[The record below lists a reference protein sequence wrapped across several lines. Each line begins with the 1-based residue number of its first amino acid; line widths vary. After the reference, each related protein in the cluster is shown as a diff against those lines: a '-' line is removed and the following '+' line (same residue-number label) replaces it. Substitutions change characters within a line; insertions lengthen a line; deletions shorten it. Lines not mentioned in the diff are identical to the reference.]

1 MISETAY
8 LTILTAIVAERFF
21 ELWLSR
27 RNAERAFS
35 RGGIESGQTHYKL
48 LVILHVLFLVSCA
61 IESLLHAPAFPRSL
75 EALALIG
82 AIGAQLVR
90 YWAVLT
96 LGDRWNTRI
105 VVIPGE
111 APIATGPFRYVRHP
125 NYLAVI
131 MEIAC
136 LPLIRALWI
145 TAIVFSLANAI
156 VLSVRISAEEL
167 AMGQTYAEIFAS
179 RARFIPG
186 SGRRR

>member
-8 LTILTAIVAERFF
+8 LAILTVIVAERFF

-35 RGGIESGQTHYKL
+35 RGGIESGQAHYKV
-48 LVILHVLFLVSCA
+48 LVILHVLFIASCA
-61 IESLLHAPAFPRSL
+61 LESLLHAPALPPSL
-75 EALALIG
+75 EGLALVG
-82 AIGAQLVR
+82 AVGAQFLR

-105 VVIPGE
+105 IVIPGQP
-111 APIATGPFRYVRHP
+111 PITAGAFRYVRHP

-131 MEIAC
+131 VEIAC
-136 LPLIRALWI
+136 LPMIRGLWI
-145 TAIVFSLANAI
+145 TAIAFSLANAI
-156 VLSVRISAEEL
+156 ILSVRISAEEL
-167 AMGQTYAEIFAS
+167 AMGQTYAELFAS
-179 RARFIPG
+179 HARFIPG